1 MEKPRKLGAVIEMSG
16 SPRESVHE
24 NFPTKVVT
32 TYQVEENSDASRGCL
47 LKFLC
52 LIIIGVGVLGGLLVL
67 LMRLFL

>member
-24 NFPTKVVT
+24 NFPSKVVT
-32 TYQVEENSDASRGCL
+32 TYQVEGNSDASRGCL
-47 LKFLC
+47 LKFLS
-52 LIIIGVGVLGGLLVL
+52 LIIGVGVLGGLLVL

>member
-1 MEKPRKLGAVIEMSG
+1 MEKPRKLGAVIEMSR

-24 NFPTKVVT
+24 NFPSKVVT
-32 TYQVEENSDASRGCL
+32 TYQVEGNSDASRGCL

-52 LIIIGVGVLGGLLVL
+52 LIIGVGVLGGLLVL